1 MLPPGHTSEGPEAL
15 GVLIC
20 EPIRYD
26 HGMGKVGGLALVAV
40 MALTGC
46 AASPEP
52 TPAIRQNAVSVVTVK
67 SELKEMNTA
76 TDATI
81 QAMADSIC
89 RMYASGKSEAEVT
102 ALVIAASAMVQIG
115 DDGLKVARAAVKHQC
130 PEYA

>member
-1 MLPPGHTSEGPEAL
+1 
-15 GVLIC
+15 
-20 EPIRYD
+20 
-26 HGMGKVGGLALVAV
+26 MGKVGGLALVAV

-46 AASPEP
+46 AVSPESSP
-52 TPAIRQNAVSVVTVK
+52 VIRQNAVSVVTVK

-89 RMYASGKSEAEVT
+89 SMYARGKSEAEVT

-130 PEYA
+130 PEFG